1 MLATR
6 VPEPFHRPGWVY
18 EEKYDGFRIVAYKEG
33 SRVTL
38 LSRNHKDRTA
48 SFREIAEAVARL
60 PARSLCLDGEVACFD
75 AKLVSR
81 FELMQQGGA
90 PRLFA
95 VFDCLWRDGVDLRR
109 EPLPVRRAAL
119 GEVIDGNDRL
129 FPSRRL
135 GTNGLAAYRRAVGAG
150 YEGLIAKDARAPY
163 VEGRSACWLKVKVRE
178 EEELVIAGY
187 TAPEGSRWYFGALL
201 LGAYRG
207 PELVFVGRVG
217 TGFDHRALK
226 TLHDRFRKLVVAESP
241 FADLKRLKGATWLR
255 PRLVA
260 QVAFHE
266 WTSDAKLRAPVY
278 LGLRDD
284 KSPRECVLPARFVPA
299 TPPAGRRTRSR
310 PAPRRRRA

>member
-33 SRVTL
+33 ERVTL

-48 SFREIAEAVARL
+48 SFAEIADAVRRL

-81 FELMQQGGA
+81 FELMQQGEA
-90 PRLFA
+90 PRVFA
-95 VFDCLWRDGVDLRR
+95 VFDCLWRDGRDLRG
-109 EPLPVRRAAL
+109 EPLATRRAAV
-119 GEVIDGNDRL
+119 EAVVDGSERL

-135 GTNGLAAYRRAVGAG
+135 AANGVTAHRQAQKRG

-163 VEGRSACWLKVKVRE
+163 VEGRSSCWLKVKVRE
-178 EEELVIAGY
+178 EEELVVGGF
-187 TAPEGSRWYFGALL
+187 TAPEGTRWYFGALL

-207 PELVFVGRVG
+207 DDLVFVGRVG
-217 TGFDHRALK
+217 TGFDHKTLK
-226 TLHDRFRKLVVAESP
+226 TLHDRFGRLVAPEPP
-241 FADLKRLKGATWLR
+241 FVDLKRLEGATWLR
-255 PRLVA
+255 PELVA

-284 KSPRECVLPARFVPA
+284 KSPRECVLPARFA
-299 TPPAGRRTRSR
+299 RSR
-310 PAPRRRRA
+310 PAPARSARSTRAR